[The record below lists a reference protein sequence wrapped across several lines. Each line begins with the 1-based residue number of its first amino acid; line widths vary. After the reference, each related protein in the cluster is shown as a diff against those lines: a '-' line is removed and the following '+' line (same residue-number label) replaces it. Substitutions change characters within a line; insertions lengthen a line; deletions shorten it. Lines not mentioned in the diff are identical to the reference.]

1 MTEASGDGGSAD
13 GGKKVTL
20 MNGVTLIVGCIIGS
34 GIFVSPTGV
43 LANAGS
49 VGVALILWGVCGVI
63 STLGALCYA
72 ELGCC
77 IPRSGGDYSYILE
90 IFGPLPAFLRLWVGL
105 VVIRP
110 SLSAIVAL
118 TFGEYAVKRV
128 YPDCPV
134 PGSLTKL
141 LAAICI
147 CKYITGE
154 IIV

>member
-1 MTEASGDGGSAD
+1 MGGARGNGDSAGSPDYGANST
-13 GGKKVTL
+13 KKVTL
-20 MNGVTLIVGCIIGS
+20 LNGVTLIVGCIIGS

-49 VGVALILWGVCGVI
+49 VGVALILWAVCGII

-118 TFGEYAVKRV
+118 TFGEYAVKRL

-134 PGSLTKL
+134 PGTVAKL
-141 LAAICI
+141 LAFVCI
-147 CKYITGE
+147 CE
-154 IIV
+154 

>member
-1 MTEASGDGGSAD
+1 MGGARGNGDSAGPPD
-13 GGKKVTL
+13 CGDESTKKVTL
-20 MNGVTLIVGCIIGS
+20 LNGVTLIVGCIIGS

-49 VGVALILWGVCGVI
+49 VGVALILWALCGII

-118 TFGEYAVKRV
+118 TFGEYAVKRF

-134 PGSLTKL
+134 PGNVAKL
-141 LAAICI
+141 LAFVCI
-147 CKYITGE
+147 CE
-154 IIV
+154 